1 MDAGVSQAPTTSVRA
16 DMFII
21 IENRI
26 RETQKS
32 AGLDFDSVPF
42 LF

>member
-1 MDAGVSQAPTTSVRA
+1 MDAGVSQASTTSVRA
-16 DMFII
+16 AMFII
-21 IENRI
+21 IEDRI

-32 AGLDFDSVPF
+32 AGLDIDRVPF